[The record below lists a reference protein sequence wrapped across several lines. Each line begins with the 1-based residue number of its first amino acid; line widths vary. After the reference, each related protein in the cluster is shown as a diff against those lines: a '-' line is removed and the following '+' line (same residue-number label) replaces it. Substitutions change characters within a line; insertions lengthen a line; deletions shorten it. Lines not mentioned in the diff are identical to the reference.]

1 MIRICLIILT
11 LVAAAPAVAAPNMT
25 EQLVHYPV
33 SGSNLGELRR
43 EMAQNG
49 PEGFWGF
56 TRWWVQWNKRC
67 EVTLSITIT
76 MPRLEE
82 PERLSARDL
91 DIWQRMEAALLAHER
106 LHAAHGV
113 AAAREIHD
121 AGCRN
126 ARKIINKWARQDR
139 VLDRTTRH
147 GKTQGVRLD

>member
-1 MIRICLIILT
+1 
-11 LVAAAPAVAAPNMT
+11 
-25 EQLVHYPV
+25 
-33 SGSNLGELRR
+33 
-43 EMAQNG
+43 
-49 PEGFWGF
+49 
-56 TRWWVQWNKRC
+56 
-67 EVTLSITIT
+67 

-91 DIWQRMEAALLAHER
+91 DIWQRMEAALLAHAR
-106 LHAAHGV
+106 LDAAHGV
-113 AAAREIHD
+113 AAAPEIHD